1 MLMQEKFNLGSL
13 YLQNKDSLPFKPK
26 IIPHLKSKYMTIHT
40 FFVQVKYTGYGI
52 FTKYQQPCLN
62 LP

>member
-1 MLMQEKFNLGSL
+1 MLMQEKFNFGSL
-13 YLQNKDSLPFKPK
+13 YQIQRLSSFQTK
-26 IIPHLKSKYMTIHT
+26 IIPHLKFKNMTIHT
-40 FFVQVKYTGYGI
+40 FLVQVKYTGYGI

>member
-1 MLMQEKFNLGSL
+1 MQQKLISVVFISK
-13 YLQNKDSLPFKPK
+13 NKDSLPFRPK
-26 IIPHLKSKYMTIHT
+26 IIPHLKSKYMTIHI